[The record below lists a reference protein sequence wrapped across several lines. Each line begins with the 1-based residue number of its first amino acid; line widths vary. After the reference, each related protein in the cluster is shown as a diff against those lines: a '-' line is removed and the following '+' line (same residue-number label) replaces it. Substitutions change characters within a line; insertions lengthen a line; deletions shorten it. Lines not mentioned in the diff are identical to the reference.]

1 MSLRIDYTP
10 RGSKAFA
17 VDLLS
22 EEDPLVTLLGDSE
35 GSEPEIS
42 GEKAYRRN
50 QTLVD
55 NLWAYGVQEN
65 ASRRTRNE
73 KNKTA
78 HRKAVREHSRMTLSV
93 AGLIATG
100 VEDAKGGK
108 QWCSSCFQQTKHMK
122 VKDSLLVPL
131 AYLCKGCGSP
141 TSVCLAPQCSNMAVR
156 RPGPARLPRY
166 CAEHRHDI
174 PSFAKLTTRFEY
186 LDDVNSWLNYEK
198 KNFAAGTRVASV
210 STAGALAA
218 APVAFVAAPAVGA
231 LIGASALG
239 GNLAGA
245 AAVSH
250 GLAMLGFGSL
260 ASGGLGMAGGTAVVV
275 ASGSALGAR
284 LGGVTASAYAS
295 DDKSFAI
302 HRIRTGQGN
311 PVVFASGFLSEGRD
325 SWDDWQSIIDERFP
339 DNPVYRLDWGAKE
352 LKNLYMSVANAGVK
366 GHSAFRFMGSATA
379 RSFLPFLAADLSS
392 QSVRNPWS
400 VAKARADK
408 TGAALADV
416 LARTDGG
423 PFILVGHSLGAR
435 VMATAASALG
445 VDPSKQRVEAVHLLG
460 AAIGAEGD
468 WRPLN
473 DSVSA
478 TAWNYYSS
486 NDLVLS
492 KLYRIAQLG
501 QKAAGNV
508 GIKSRLPAIKNVN
521 VSKNVKDHGGY
532 FSELQLR

>member
-10 RGSKAFA
+10 RGSKAFT

-108 QWCSSCFQQTKHMK
+108 QWCSSCFQKTKHMK

-186 LDDVNSWLNYEK
+186 LDDVNNWLNYEK

-302 HRIRTGQGN
+302 HRIRTGQGS

-352 LKNLYMSVANAGVK
+352 RKDLYAGVMNAGAK
-366 GHSAFRFMGSATA
+366 GVSFRLLGGAA
-379 RSFLPFLAADLSS
+379 KGPFNALTAADMSARAA
-392 QSVRNPWS
+392 RNAWN
-400 VAKARADK
+400 VAKVRADK

-416 LARTDGG
+416 LARTDDG

-445 VDPSKQRVEAVHLLG
+445 VDPSQEKLEAVHLLG
-460 AAIGAEGD
+460 AAIRSEGD

-473 DSVSA
+473 DSVCGA
-478 TAWNYYSS
+478 VWNYHSS

-508 GIKSRLPAIKNVN
+508 GIKSRLSAIKNVN
-521 VSKNVKDHGGY
+521 VSKTVKDHGGY
-532 FSELQLR
+532 FSEIQLR